1 MPRLTPNTLHPT
13 PYTLHLTPYTLH
25 LTPYTLHL
33 TPYTLHP
40 TPYTL
45 HPMTLSPKYKVRNVA
60 GDDIVLI
67 QGRNPGDL
75 TTVIAINETSLY
87 LWNQLKGRDFE
98 LSDVCNLLTDRYDVD
113 DQTALD
119 DAKAWISTLSEH
131 DILLP

>member
-1 MPRLTPNTLHPT
+1 
-13 PYTLHLTPYTLH
+13 
-25 LTPYTLHL
+25 
-33 TPYTLHP
+33 
-40 TPYTL
+40 
-45 HPMTLSPKYKVRNVA
+45 MTLSSKYKVRNVA

-75 TTVIAINETSLY
+75 TTVIALNETSFY

-113 DQTALD
+113 DHTALD